1 MKNKKNLNFIVLIST
16 YVPEHGAEQGAERS
30 RYLDI
35 GAELERSNQKNAV
48 LRSPVRNVL
57 KTEFNSP

>member
-1 MKNKKNLNFIVLIST
+1 MVLIST

-35 GAELERSNQKNAV
+35 GAEQSKKGSAPKPCNKLIIPLINIYFS
-48 LRSPVRNVL
+48 L
-57 KTEFNSP
+57 